1 MQKQQQNLLRQ
12 KLKGRDML
20 LLEKVK
26 TFEVSEL
33 SILSYYHIQISES
46 AVLLQILRVDV
57 T

>member
-1 MQKQQQNLLRQ
+1 
-12 KLKGRDML
+12 ML

-33 SILSYYHIQISES
+33 SILSYIIYQISES
-46 AVLLQILRVDV
+46 VVLLQILRVDV